1 MFDILPPIAFG
12 VALINSFMSCFTN
25 CLTNMCYVVIIS
37 IMCFIRLIIYVLSL
51 ILVAAHFH
59 WLAYLPPGIS
69 VIVVIAYL
77 FQEFR
82 LIRNEK
88 KLFAGPGNAINQ
100 PLLNIPDDSSNPAQI
115 IQAPVQSP
123 PTQYQI
129 PVQYGNPDETT
140 YPGPPMTAM
149 NNAVPN
155 NSNIIV

>member
-1 MFDILPPIAFG
+1 M
-12 VALINSFMSCFTN
+12 
-25 CLTNMCYVVIIS
+25 CL
-37 IMCFIRLIIYVLSL
+37 IRLIIYGYL
-51 ILVAAHFH
+51 IDWNNIHYSIATCLI
-59 WLAYLPPGIS
+59 PGFSI
-69 VIVVIAYL
+69 VIVIAFL

-100 PLLNIPDDSSNPAQI
+100 PLLNIPDDTSNPTQI
-115 IQAPVQSP
+115 VQAPVQP
-123 PTQYQI
+123 PPPLKYQI
-129 PVQYGNPDETT
+129 PVQYGNPYETT